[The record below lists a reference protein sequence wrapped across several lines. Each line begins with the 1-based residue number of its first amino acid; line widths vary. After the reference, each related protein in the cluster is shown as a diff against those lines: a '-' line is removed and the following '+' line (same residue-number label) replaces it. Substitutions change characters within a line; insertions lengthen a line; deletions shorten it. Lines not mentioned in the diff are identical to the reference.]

1 MISRI
6 FNTKGM
12 TILHLKV
19 SLSSHVKAHSNAE
32 SMRLN
37 IPLIH
42 APLSYSSLYG
52 RQISYM
58 ALYLNQGSFL
68 EESIPSLL
76 DISSFDFDDVGE
88 EVEPCVDVVGAEGLV
103 VLSFV

>member
-1 MISRI
+1 
-6 FNTKGM
+6 
-12 TILHLKV
+12 
-19 SLSSHVKAHSNAE
+19 
-32 SMRLN
+32 
-37 IPLIH
+37 
-42 APLSYSSLYG
+42 
-52 RQISYM
+52 M